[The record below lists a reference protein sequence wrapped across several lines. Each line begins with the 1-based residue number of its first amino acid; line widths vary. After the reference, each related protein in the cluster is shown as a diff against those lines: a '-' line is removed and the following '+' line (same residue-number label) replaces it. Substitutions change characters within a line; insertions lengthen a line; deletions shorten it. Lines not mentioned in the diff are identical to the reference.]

1 MQCPDCGKPLDK
13 SEHDFIYIFQCR
25 FCGFSEK
32 IYSENKSQAY
42 ESLVK
47 RSNVSKERKI
57 HSLRFDVSDSSS
69 VFSPPQTIEEKK
81 TLLTKCNID
90 PESIPESVLN
100 IIGNQDIDLVYFSY
114 LPPKPPTFAEKYPI
128 ELAPSLYEYLKGK
141 GFESLY
147 SFQVEAFEKI
157 TQGFD
162 TIIVAPTGTGK
173 TESFLLPVLQCIW
186 DDTPNPL
193 MRRGVQAIIIYPTKA
208 LAKDQKKK
216 IQEMGNKLSITC
228 EIFDGDTPLS
238 KREEIYSYPPDIM
251 ITNPDMLHYH
261 LRRPVF
267 RSIISSVKRIIVDE
281 IHVAVGAFGSNVFFI
296 LKRLDRLTSAS
307 LQFIGASATIGN
319 AKEFGTQL
327 LDRTT
332 EIIQIFDA
340 RKAPTYLMMLYPSTV
355 SQYTLTAEVIRQLV
369 RSGHKTL
376 CFQNSH
382 KNTEIINLMTKK
394 MKLRSGVHR
403 AGLPKKHRER
413 TEQAFR
419 DGKLECIIATPTLEL
434 GIDIG
439 DVDAVVSSIVDFT
452 RFVQRLG
459 RAGRKGQETIS
470 VLILRD
476 NDPIS
481 TYYISHPDTYF
492 TDIRQGFVEPKNEIV
507 SYYQLLAAA
516 IEAPLDPT
524 SFFDYSMVL
533 KQLLDDNLLK
543 KTNKGKLKIKNRKQA
558 IKTLSKYSIRGIG
571 DTIKLKNIQNN
582 YIGERSMPMAAREL
596 HPGAIY
602 LHGGRYYQSKMFKY
616 YPLLSGGEVLLEEIP
631 PINHKTVAMRFAMP
645 YVLEVL
651 DKKSI
656 AGTEAQYCNLQ
667 INETIFGYQVSDIYT
682 SELKSIE
689 QIDPIEYSFKTKG
702 FLFTMPSPEN
712 LLKEYPSRSPE
723 ELSGGTF
730 HAIEHVLIESSSML
744 TGGGTTEIGGI
755 SMGDSG
761 IIFVYDGA
769 KGGSGLSKLLYDRL
783 ETGLSRSLEILKK
796 CSCDT
801 IDGCPRCTYSWQCGN
816 GNKPLNKIGAIESI
830 SMLFERQV
838 KIIPVDDF
846 QNYTPYI

>member
-1 MQCPDCGKPLDK
+1 MKCPDCGKPLDK
-13 SEHDFIYIFQCR
+13 SEHDFIYVFQCR

-47 RSNVSKERKI
+47 RSTVSKERKI
-57 HSLRFDVSDSSS
+57 HSSRFSVPGSSP
-69 VFSPPQTIEEKK
+69 VFSPPQTIKEKK
-81 TLLTKCNID
+81 TLLTKCDIN
-90 PESIPESVLN
+90 PESIPKAVLN
-100 IIGNQDIDLVYFSY
+100 IISNQDVDLVYFNY
-114 LPPKPPTFAEKYPI
+114 LPPKSPALAERPM
-128 ELAPSLYEYLKGK
+128 ELTSSLHEYLKEK
-141 GFESLY
+141 GFTSLY

-157 TQGFD
+157 IQGMD

-173 TESFLLPVLQCIW
+173 TEAFLLPVLQCIW
-186 DDTPNPL
+186 NDNPNPL

-208 LAKDQKKK
+208 LAKDQQKKVK
-216 IQEMGNKLSITC
+216 EMGNKLSITC
-228 EIFDGDTPLS
+228 AIFDGDTPVS

-267 RSIISSVKRIIVDE
+267 RSIIRSVKYIIVDE
-281 IHVAVGAFGSNVFFI
+281 IHVAVGAFGSNLFFI
-296 LKRLDRLTSAS
+296 LKRLDRLTSYP

-327 LDRTT
+327 FDRPIET
-332 EIIQIFDA
+332 IQIDDA
-340 RKAPTYLMMLYPSTV
+340 RKSPTYLIMLYPSTV
-355 SQYTLTAEVIRQLV
+355 SQYTLTADVMRQLV
-369 RSGHKTL
+369 HSDYKTL

-382 KNTEIINLMTKK
+382 KNTEIVNLMTKK
-394 MKLRSGVHR
+394 MKLRSAVHR
-403 AGLPKKHRER
+403 AGLPQKYRER

-419 DGKLECIIATPTLEL
+419 NGKLDCIIATPTLEL

-452 RFVQRLG
+452 SFVQRLG
-459 RAGRKGQETIS
+459 RAGRKGQESIG

-481 TYYISHPDTYF
+481 TYYMSHPDTYF

-516 IEAPLDPT
+516 VEKSINLAN
-524 SFFDYSMVL
+524 FIDYSAVL

-543 KTNKGKLKIKNRKQA
+543 KTNTGKLEIKNRKES
-558 IKTLSKYSIRGIG
+558 IKKLSKYSIRGIG
-571 DTIKLKNIQNN
+571 DTIKLKNTQKK

-602 LHGGRYYQSKMFKY
+602 LHGGRYYQSKTFTY
-616 YPLLSGGEVLLEEIP
+616 YPLLSAGEVLLEEISP
-631 PINHKTVAMRFAMP
+631 VTHKTAAMRFAMP
-645 YVLEVL
+645 YVLEIL
-651 DKKSI
+651 EKKDI
-656 AGTEAQYCNLQ
+656 AGMEVRYCDLQ

-702 FLFTMPSPEN
+702 FMFTMPSPEKI
-712 LLKEYPSRSPE
+712 LKKYPSKAPE
-723 ELSGGTF
+723 ELLGGTF
-730 HAIEHVLIESSSML
+730 HAVEHVLIESSSML
-744 TGGGTTEIGGI
+744 TGGGTAEIGGV

-761 IIFVYDGA
+761 TIFVYDGA

-783 ETGLSRSLEILKK
+783 KIGLSRSLEILKK
-796 CSCDT
+796 CSCNT
-801 IDGCPRCTYSWQCGN
+801 VDGCPRCTYSWQCGN

-830 SMLFERQV
+830 SILFEEKV
-838 KIIPVDDF
+838 KIIPIDDF